1 MICDWSDKNIFYSL
15 SMLKFFVRH
24 GIIVDKIH
32 KIISFRQSMWLE
44 KYINFITQKRNK
56 AKNDLEKDF

>member
-1 MICDWSDKNIFYSL
+1 MIGLIRTFFIHYR
-15 SMLKFFVRH
+15 MLKFFVRH

-32 KIISFRQSMWLE
+32 NIISFRQSMWLE